1 MRLLTSL
8 LFVAAAAA
16 GAAGCVGDVGAEDP
30 GTTDDNNN
38 NNNNNNNTDPR
49 PAKDIFKADVYPAVG
64 KCSGGACHDIAGAS
78 GAVSKFYG
86 ATADTTYDAAVK
98 QPSLV
103 GTFTSISP
111 ILAKIQVGHKGLSY
125 TSDETTKI
133 TNWLAKE
140 TAERSAGGG
149 SNQPPPY
156 DPKAALKEWSGCL
169 SLANFQAANMTT
181 AWSTLA
187 ADNLQKCINCH
198 QGAVGGFLIL
208 NNTQNYF
215 DAITKTTGTML
226 MYFTVD
232 TVAQKVI
239 VNTGALKSA
248 NLIQGHPTFNA
259 TTNAGLTALQKLY
272 DSTLARKTAN
282 QCDPP
287 RLTD

>member
-30 GTTDDNNN
+30 GNNDNNN
-38 NNNNNNNTDPR
+38 NNNNNNTTDTR
-49 PAKDIFKADVYPAVG
+49 AAKDIFKADVYPAVG
-64 KCSGGACHDIAGAS
+64 KCSGGSCHDIGGSS
-78 GAVSKFYG
+78 GALSKFYG

-98 QPSLV
+98 QVSLV
-103 GTFTSISP
+103 GTFSSIAP
-111 ILAKIQVGHKGLSY
+111 ILTHIQAGHKGLSY
-125 TSDETTKI
+125 TADETTKI

-140 TAERSAGGG
+140 TAERAATGG

-156 DPKAALKEWSGCL
+156 DPKATLKEWSGCM
-169 SLANFQAANMTT
+169 SLQNFTAANMTT

-208 NNTQNYF
+208 NNAQNYF
-215 DAITKTTGTML
+215 DAITKTTATML

-232 TVAQKVI
+232 TTAQKVI
-239 VNTGALKSA
+239 VNTGSFKSA
-248 NLIQGHPTFNA
+248 NLVQGHPTFNA
-259 TTNAGLTALQKLY
+259 TTNAGITALQKLY
-272 DSTLARKTAN
+272 DLTVARKTAN

-287 RLTD
+287 RLLD